1 MKKAGT
7 DRKRSVSRA
16 QETCLA
22 AAMQMPSSPTGG
34 VKSTPPNSLA
44 GFNGPLCGGGEGNM
58 EGREKESDRREH
70 HSKIK
75 F

>member
-1 MKKAGT
+1 
-7 DRKRSVSRA
+7 VSCGCH
-16 QETCLA
+16 ENDVLTHWG
-22 AAMQMPSSPTGG
+22 SKEHS
-34 VKSTPPNSLA
+34 PNSLA